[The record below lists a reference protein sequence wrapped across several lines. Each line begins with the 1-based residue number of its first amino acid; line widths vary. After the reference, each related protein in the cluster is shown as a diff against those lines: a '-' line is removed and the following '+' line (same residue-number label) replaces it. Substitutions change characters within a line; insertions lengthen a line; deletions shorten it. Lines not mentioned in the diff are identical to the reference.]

1 MFSDLKSWGLNS
13 VNIAVCCLVLASFIV
28 YDVFFNVGTFNS
40 IVSLMGAWFSALAY
54 FLAFKIYSMWK
65 TDATNREIHSRA
77 IKLYGLTL
85 ETKQKYR
92 DLHTYQALS
101 SEDAY
106 TNYLKGYD
114 RLLNLKDELSVF
126 IYMAEDLM
134 EIEETVQMKRL
145 VSKISEQLNPQFG
158 TISSFS
164 MKKDDPRE
172 LWNMMNKRFSPLDL
186 QALAIHSDP
195 KPCLDKTLFDGVIG
209 EVRKFVVN

>member
-1 MFSDLKSWGLNS
+1 MMF
-13 VNIAVCCLVLASFIV
+13 
-28 YDVFFNVGTFNS
+28 FFNVGTFNS

-92 DLHTYQALS
+92 DLHDYQALT

-106 TNYLKGYD
+106 INYLQGYD

-126 IYMAEDLM
+126 IYMAEDLL
-134 EIEETVQMKRL
+134 EVQDTVQMKCL
-145 VSKISEQLNPQFG
+145 VSEISKQLNPQSG
-158 TISSFS
+158 AISSFG
-164 MKKDDPRE
+164 MNKDDPRE
-172 LWNMMNKRFSPLDL
+172 LWNMMNQHYSPPDL
-186 QALAIHSDP
+186 QSLAMGSEP
-195 KPCLDKTLFDGVIG
+195 KPRLDKKLFDGVIG
-209 EVRKFVVN
+209 EVKKFVVN